1 MKLSSL
7 LLLLVAPSM
16 GFKFMS
22 NWKLPSPQDFA
33 RQEAIKERFGDKS
46 KVFVAA
52 TLCRRLALGAM
63 IKANILCLTLQ
74 NWLSSQERP
83 LG

>member
-46 KVFVAA
+46 KVSFVAA
-52 TLCRRLALGAM
+52 RLFDTSPAAM
-63 IKANILCLTLQ
+63 IKANMFV
-74 NWLSSQERP
+74 
-83 LG
+83 